1 MMRAP
6 YFSLLLPPPTTPSS
20 PLHPNQIQTHAAVM
34 AEDSHGSSG
43 LNDDSGHND
52 GHCNAAAPSPS
63 FDILLLGN
71 ISRNSNTL
79 KGHQCILSRNY
90 FPITSVD
97 REYFMAFALKGAVL
111 KIVKGK
117 SKYISTAIQAS
128 DCVALRIT

>member
-1 MMRAP
+1 
-6 YFSLLLPPPTTPSS
+6 
-20 PLHPNQIQTHAAVM
+20 M

-52 GHCNAAAPSPS
+52 GHCNAAATISS

-97 REYFMAFALKGAVL
+97 REKLENHNDIYFMAFALKGAVL

-117 SKYISTAIQAS
+117 SKYMNEHSNS
-128 DCVALRIT
+128 GV